1 MPRSALRIASVTAVG
16 GVVALVVAACG
27 GGGGGGGATKTAA
40 PSGAQKGG
48 TLTVLANADVDYI
61 DCGEAYYQFSYQI
74 DYAMCRPL
82 FSYKPGDTG
91 VPSPDIASGPA
102 QISADGKTVT
112 VKLKS
117 GVKFGPPVN
126 REVTSKDVKYAI
138 ERGFN
143 KNVANGY
150 ASAYFGSLEGA
161 PEATK
166 AADGRPIDGIVTPDD
181 HTIVFK
187 LVPPANIG
195 KKPYAGGSVLAKAL
209 GLPLST
215 PVPEEYA
222 KPFDAKSPSD
232 YGNHLVAT
240 GPYMI
245 PNDKTGK
252 LTGYEPMKNIT
263 LVRNPNWD
271 PNTDYRPAYVD
282 KIVVKEGVDPDVGSR
297 QIVDGQSLVNGDFT
311 PPPAI
316 LKQVATTKKSQLLLL
331 DSGGGRFMSF
341 NFKVP
346 PFNDINVRKAVI
358 AGMDR
363 NALRLTR
370 GGAIVGPIPTH
381 QIPPG
386 IPGFQQ
392 AGGLAGPGDD
402 WLKYP
407 TGSKQVSAKY
417 WKAAG
422 FASGRYTGK
431 TKILVVGDDS
441 GVGGRAAEVAASQL
455 TDMGFNVTF
464 RQVPHST
471 MYTKFCNVPKAN
483 VAFCPNTGWFKDF
496 FDPQTILD
504 PTFNGKNILQ
514 ENNSNW
520 PQMDDPTVNKLLDQ
534 GEITLDPAQRSKIF
548 ADADKAITALA
559 PNVPW
564 VWDKQPNIA
573 SANVAAVGSSY
584 NATIDL
590 NFTSIKK

>member
-1 MPRSALRIASVTAVG
+1 MDRMLKGALLALALAGAVLTG
-16 GVVALVVAACG
+16 CG
-27 GGGGGGGATKTAA
+27 GGSSGSSSEK
-40 PSGAQKGG
+40 PSGVGAPVQGKTGG
-48 TLTVLANADVDYI
+48 KLTVLWTDDVDNI
-61 DCGEAYYQFSYQI
+61 DCGISYYQMGYMVC
-74 DYAMCRPL
+74 YATQRPL
-82 FSYKPGDTG
+82 YSWKPEDGKTP
-91 VPSPDIASGPA
+91 VPDLATADPQVSS
-102 QISADGKTVT
+102 DGKTVT
-112 VKLKS
+112 VKIRT
-117 GVKFGPPVN
+117 GVKFSPPVN

-150 ASAYFGSLEGA
+150 AGAYFGNLEGGE
-161 PEATK
+161 EAAK
-166 AADGRPIDGIVTPDD
+166 KADGEPISGIVTPDD

-187 LVPPANIG
+187 LTKATG
-195 KKPYAGGSVLAKAL
+195 TVLAQAL
-209 GLPLST
+209 GMPLST

-222 KPFDAKSPSD
+222 KKLDQQNPSE
-232 YGNHLVAT
+232 YGNHIVAT

-245 PNDKTGK
+245 PNDSSGK

-271 PNTDYRPAYVD
+271 PKTDYRPAYVD
-282 KIVVKEGVDPDVGSR
+282 KIIIKEGVDPDVGSR
-297 QIVDGQSLVNGDFT
+297 QIVDGQNLINGDFT

-316 LKQVATTKKSQLLLL
+316 LKQVATSKKDQLLLI

-341 NFKVP
+341 NFKVA

-370 GGAIVGPIPTH
+370 GGEVIGPIMQH

-386 IPGFQQ
+386 LPGFEQ
-392 AGGLAGPGDD
+392 AGGQNPPPGAD
-402 WLKYP
+402 WLQNP
-407 TGSKQVSAKY
+407 NGSKTVSAKY
-417 WKAAG
+417 FKAAG
-422 FASGRYTGK
+422 MSSGKYEGND
-431 TKILVVGDDS
+431 KILVVGDDS

-455 TDMGFNVTF
+455 QDMGFNVNF

-471 MYTKFCNVPKAN
+471 MYTKFCNVPKAA

-496 FDPQTILD
+496 FDSQTLLD
-504 PTFNGKNILQ
+504 PLFNGKNILQ

-520 PQMDDPTVNKLLDQ
+520 PQMNDPTVNKLLDQ
-534 GEITLDPAQRSKIF
+534 AETTVSRDQRAKLFAQADQKITM
-548 ADADKAITALA
+548 LA

-573 SANVAAVGSSY
+573 SKNVAAVGNSY

-590 NFTSIKK
+590 SFTSIKQQ

>member
-1 MPRSALRIASVTAVG
+1 MFMRRSALRMPLVLCAGGIAAV
-16 GVVALVVAACG
+16 VIAACG
-27 GGGGGGGATKTAA
+27 GGGGGGGGNAKTSA

-61 DCGEAYYQFSYQI
+61 DCGAAYYQFSYQI

-82 FSYKPGDTG
+82 FSYKPQDRG
-91 VPSPDIASGPA
+91 VPTPDVASGPA
-102 QISADGKTVT
+102 QISQDGKTVT
-112 VKLKS
+112 VHMKS
-117 GVKFGPPVN
+117 GIKFGPPVN

-150 ASAYFGSLEGA
+150 ASAYFGDLEGGDQA
-161 PEATK
+161 AK
-166 AADGRPIDGIVTPDD
+166 KADGEPIDGIVTPDD

-187 LVPPANIG
+187 LTQATGTVV
-195 KKPYAGGSVLAKAL
+195 AGAL

-222 KPFDAKSPSD
+222 KPFDQNNPSD
-232 YGNHLVAT
+232 YGNHEVST

-245 PNDKTGK
+245 QNDSSGK

-271 PNTDYRPAYVD
+271 PKTDYRPAYLD
-282 KIVVKEGVDPDVGSR
+282 KIIVKEGVDPDVGSR
-297 QIVDGQSLVNGDFT
+297 QIVDGQNLVNGDFT

-316 LKQVATTKKSQLLLL
+316 LKQVATSKKDQLLLI

-346 PFNDINVRKAVI
+346 PFNDINIRKAVI

-363 NALRLTR
+363 TALRLTR
-370 GGAIVGPIPTH
+370 GGEVVGPIMQH

-386 IPGFQQ
+386 LPGFDE
-392 AGGLAGPGDD
+392 AGGQNPPPGAD
-402 WLKYP
+402 WLQNP
-407 TGSKQVSAKY
+407 NGSKTVSAKY
-417 WKAAG
+417 FKAAG
-422 FASGRYTGK
+422 MSSGKFEGND
-431 TKILVVGDDS
+431 KILVVGDDS

-455 TDMGFNVTF
+455 QDMGFNVNF

-471 MYTKFCNVPKAN
+471 MYTKFCNVPKAA

-496 FDPQTILD
+496 FDSQTILD

-520 PQMDDPTVNKLLDQ
+520 PQMNDPEVNKLLDQ
-534 GEITLDPAQRSKIF
+534 AETTVGRDERAKLFAQADQKITM
-548 ADADKAITALA
+548 LA

-573 SANVAAVGSSY
+573 SKNVAAVGNSF

-590 NFTSIKK
+590 NFTSIKQ

>member
-1 MPRSALRIASVTAVG
+1 MRRSALRILLVLCAGGLAAV
-16 GVVALVVAACG
+16 LVAACG
-27 GGGGGGGATKTAA
+27 GSSSSSSGSNAKTAA
-40 PSGAQKGG
+40 PSGAKKGG

-61 DCGEAYYQFSYQI
+61 DCGAAYYQFSYQI
-74 DYAMCRPL
+74 EYAMCRPL
-82 FSYKPGDTG
+82 YSYKPQDKGI
-91 VPSPDIASGPA
+91 PSPDVASGPA
-102 QISADGKTVT
+102 QVSQDGKTVT
-112 VKLKS
+112 VHMKS
-117 GVKFGPPVN
+117 GIKFGPPVN

-150 ASAYFGSLEGA
+150 ASAYFGNLEGA
-161 PEATK
+161 PEAAK
-166 AADGRPIDGIVTPDD
+166 KADGEPISGIVTPDD

-187 LVPPANIG
+187 LTKSTGTAVAE
-195 KKPYAGGSVLAKAL
+195 AL

-215 PVPEEYA
+215 PVPPEYA
-222 KPFDAKSPSD
+222 KPMDQQNPST
-232 YGNHLVAT
+232 YGNHIVST

-245 PNDKTGK
+245 PNDKNGA

-271 PNTDYRPAYVD
+271 PKTDYRPAYLD
-282 KIVVKEGVDPDVGSR
+282 KIIVKEGVDPDVGSR
-297 QIVDGQSLVNGDFT
+297 QIVDGQSQVNGDFT

-316 LKQVATTKKSQLLLL
+316 LKEVATSKKDQLLLI

-370 GGAIVGPIPTH
+370 GGEVIGPIMQH

-386 IPGFQQ
+386 LPGFDE
-392 AGGLAGPGDD
+392 AGGQNPPPGAD
-402 WLKYP
+402 WLQHP
-407 TGSKQVSAKY
+407 TGDKTVMAKY
-417 WKAAG
+417 FKAAG
-422 FASGRYTGK
+422 MSSGKYEGNA
-431 TKILVVGDDS
+431 KILVVGDDS

-455 TDMGFNVTF
+455 QDMGFNVNF

-471 MYTKFCNVPKAN
+471 MYTKFCNVPKAA

-496 FDPQTILD
+496 FDSQTLLD
-504 PTFNGKNILQ
+504 PTFNGANILQ

-520 PQMDDPTVNKLLDQ
+520 PQMNDPTVNKLLDQ
-534 GEITLDPAQRSKIF
+534 AKVTVGRDARAKLFAQADQKITM
-548 ADADKAITALA
+548 LA

-573 SANVAAVGSSY
+573 SKNVAAVGNSF
-584 NATIDL
+584 NATVDL
-590 NFTSIKK
+590 NFTSIK

>member
-1 MPRSALRIASVTAVG
+1 MRRSALRIPVVLLAC
-16 GVVALVVAACG
+16 GVAALVIAACG
-27 GGGGGGGATKTAA
+27 GSSSSSSGGNAKTAA

-61 DCGEAYYQFSYQI
+61 DCGAAYYQFSYQVE
-74 DYAMCRPL
+74 YAYCRPL
-82 FSYKPGDTG
+82 YSYKPQDKGL
-91 VPSPDIASGPA
+91 PSPDIASGPA
-102 QISADGKTVT
+102 QVSQDGKTVT
-112 VKLKS
+112 VHMKS
-117 GVKFGPPVN
+117 GIKFGPPVN

-150 ASAYFGSLEGA
+150 ASAYFGDVQGA
-161 PEATK
+161 EEAAK
-166 AADGRPIDGIVTPDD
+166 KADGEPIDGIVTPDD

-187 LVPPANIG
+187 LTQSTGAVV
-195 KKPYAGGSVLAKAL
+195 AGAL

-215 PVPEEYA
+215 PVPPEYA
-222 KPFDAKSPSD
+222 KPLDQKNPSD
-232 YGNHLVAT
+232 YGNHIVST

-245 PNDKTGK
+245 PNDSSGK

-271 PNTDYRPAYVD
+271 PKTDYRPAYLD
-282 KIVVKEGVDPDVGSR
+282 KIIVKEGVDPDVGSR

-316 LKQVATTKKSQLLLL
+316 LKQVATSKKDQLLLL

-370 GGAIVGPIPTH
+370 GGEVIGPIMQH

-386 IPGFQQ
+386 FPGFDE
-392 AGGLAGPGDD
+392 AGGQQPPQGAD
-402 WLKYP
+402 WLQNP
-407 TGSKQVSAKY
+407 SGSKTVMAKY
-417 WKAAG
+417 FKAAG
-422 FASGRYTGK
+422 MSSGKFEGSD
-431 TKILVVGDDS
+431 KILVVGDDS

-455 TDMGFNVTF
+455 QDMGFNVNF

-471 MYTKFCNVPKAN
+471 MYTKFCNVPKAA

-496 FDPQTILD
+496 IDPQTLLD
-504 PTFNGKNILQ
+504 PLFNGKNILQ

-520 PQMDDPTVNKLLDQ
+520 PQMNDPAVNKLLDQ
-534 GEITLDPAQRSKIF
+534 AKLTVDRDQRAKLFAQADQKITM
-548 ADADKAITALA
+548 LA

-573 SANVAAVGSSY
+573 SKNVAAVGNAF

-590 NFTSIKK
+590 NFTSIKQ

>member
-1 MPRSALRIASVTAVG
+1 MLMRRSALRILLVLCAGGLAAV
-16 GVVALVVAACG
+16 LVAACG
-27 GGGGGGGATKTAA
+27 GSSSSSSGSNAKTAA
-40 PSGAQKGG
+40 PSGAKKGG

-61 DCGEAYYQFSYQI
+61 DCGAAYYQFSYQI
-74 DYAMCRPL
+74 EYAMCRPL
-82 FSYKPGDTG
+82 YSYKPQDKGI
-91 VPSPDIASGPA
+91 PSPDVASGPA
-102 QISADGKTVT
+102 QVSQDGKTVT
-112 VKLKS
+112 VHMKS
-117 GVKFGPPVN
+117 GIKFGPPVN

-150 ASAYFGSLEGA
+150 ASAYFGNLEGA
-161 PEATK
+161 PEAAK
-166 AADGRPIDGIVTPDD
+166 KADGEPISGIVTPDD

-187 LVPPANIG
+187 LTKSTGTAVAE
-195 KKPYAGGSVLAKAL
+195 AL

-215 PVPEEYA
+215 PVPPEYA
-222 KPFDAKSPSD
+222 KPMDQQNPST
-232 YGNHLVAT
+232 YGNHIVST

-245 PNDKTGK
+245 PNDKNGA

-271 PNTDYRPAYVD
+271 PKTDYRPAYLD
-282 KIVVKEGVDPDVGSR
+282 KIIVKEGVDPDVGSR
-297 QIVDGQSLVNGDFT
+297 QIVDGQSQVNGDFT

-316 LKQVATTKKSQLLLL
+316 LKEVATSKKDQLLLI

-370 GGAIVGPIPTH
+370 GGEVIGPIMQH

-386 IPGFQQ
+386 LPGFDE
-392 AGGLAGPGDD
+392 AGGQNPPPGAD
-402 WLKYP
+402 WLQHP
-407 TGSKQVSAKY
+407 TGDKTVMAKY
-417 WKAAG
+417 FKAAG
-422 FASGRYTGK
+422 MSSGKYEGNA
-431 TKILVVGDDS
+431 KILVVGDDS

-455 TDMGFNVTF
+455 QDMGFNVNF

-471 MYTKFCNVPKAN
+471 MYTKFCNVPKAA

-496 FDPQTILD
+496 FDSQTLLD
-504 PTFNGKNILQ
+504 PTFNGANILQ

-520 PQMDDPTVNKLLDQ
+520 PQMNDPTVNKLLDQ
-534 GEITLDPAQRSKIF
+534 AKVTVGRDARAKLFAQADQKITM
-548 ADADKAITALA
+548 LA

-573 SANVAAVGSSY
+573 SKNVAAVGNSF
-584 NATIDL
+584 NATVDL
-590 NFTSIKK
+590 NFTSIK

>member
-1 MPRSALRIASVTAVG
+1 MLMRRSALRILTVLCASGLSA
-16 GVVALVVAACG
+16 ALIAACG
-27 GGGGGGGATKTAA
+27 GGGSSSGGNAKTAA
-40 PSGAQKGG
+40 PAGAQKGG
-48 TLTVLANADVDYI
+48 TLTVLSAADVDYI
-61 DCGEAYYQFSYQI
+61 DCGAAYYQFSYQVE
-74 DYAMCRPL
+74 YTMCRPL
-82 FSYKPGDTG
+82 FSYKPQDKGI
-91 VPSPDIASGPA
+91 PSPDLASGPA
-102 QISADGKTVT
+102 QVSSDGKTVT
-112 VKLKS
+112 VHMKS

-143 KNVANGY
+143 KTVGNGY
-150 ASAYFGSLEGA
+150 ASAYFGSIQGA
-161 PEATK
+161 DVAAK
-166 AADGRPIDGIVTPDD
+166 KADGEPLDGIVTPDA

-187 LVPPANIG
+187 LTKSTGTTVAE
-195 KKPYAGGSVLAKAL
+195 AL

-222 KPFDAKSPSD
+222 KKFDQQNPSE
-232 YGNHLVAT
+232 YGNHIVST

-245 PNDKTGK
+245 PNDKNGK

-271 PNTDYRPAYVD
+271 PKTDYRPAYVD

-297 QIVDGQSLVNGDFT
+297 QIVDGQNLVNGDFT

-316 LKQVATTKKSQLLLL
+316 LKQVATQKKDQLLLL

-370 GGAIVGPIPTH
+370 GGEVIGPIMQH

-386 IPGFQQ
+386 LPGFDQ
-392 AGGLAGPGDD
+392 AGGTQPPAQAD
-402 WLKYP
+402 WLKNP
-407 TGSKQVSAKY
+407 TGSKAVSAKY
-417 WKAAG
+417 FKLAG
-422 FASGRYTGK
+422 MKSGHFEGNQ
-431 TKILVVGDDS
+431 KILVVGDDS

-455 TDMGFNVTF
+455 QDMGFKVNF

-471 MYTKFCNVPKAN
+471 MYTKFCNVPKAA
-483 VAFCPNTGWFKDF
+483 VSFCPNTGWFKDF
-496 FDPQTILD
+496 FDSQTLLD

-520 PQMDDPTVNKLLDQ
+520 PQMNDPAVNKLLDQ
-534 GEITLDPAQRSKIF
+534 AETTVSREQRAKILAQADQQITMQ
-548 ADADKAITALA
+548 A

-573 SANVAAVGSSY
+573 SANVAAVGNSFD
-584 NATIDL
+584 ATIDL
-590 NFTSIKK
+590 DFTSIKK

>member
-1 MPRSALRIASVTAVG
+1 MLMRRSALRILLVLCAGGLAAV
-16 GVVALVVAACG
+16 LVAACG
-27 GGGGGGGATKTAA
+27 GGSSSSGSNAKTAA
-40 PSGAQKGG
+40 PSGAKKGG

-61 DCGEAYYQFSYQI
+61 DCGAAYYQFSYEI
-74 DYAMCRPL
+74 EYTYCRPL
-82 FSYKPGDTG
+82 FSYKPQDKGI
-91 VPSPDIASGPA
+91 PSPDVASGPA
-102 QISADGKTVT
+102 QVSKDGKTVT
-112 VKLKS
+112 VHMKS
-117 GVKFGPPVN
+117 GIKFGPPVN

-150 ASAYFGSLEGA
+150 ASAYFGTLEGA
-161 PEATK
+161 PEAAK
-166 AADGRPIDGIVTPDD
+166 KADGEPISGIVTPDD

-187 LVPPANIG
+187 LTQSTGTAVAE
-195 KKPYAGGSVLAKAL
+195 AL

-215 PVPEEYA
+215 PVPPEYA
-222 KPFDAKSPSD
+222 KPMDQQNPST
-232 YGNHLVAT
+232 YGNHIVST

-245 PNDKTGK
+245 TNDKTGK

-271 PNTDYRPAYVD
+271 PKTDYRPAYVD
-282 KIVVKEGVDPDVGSR
+282 KINVKEGVDPDVGSR

-316 LKQVATTKKSQLLLL
+316 LKQVATSKKDQLLLI
-331 DSGGGRFMSF
+331 DSRGGRFMSF

-370 GGAIVGPIPTH
+370 GGAVIGPIMQH

-386 IPGFQQ
+386 LPGFDE
-392 AGGLAGPGDD
+392 AGGQNPPPGAD
-402 WLKYP
+402 WLQHP
-407 TGSKQVSAKY
+407 TGDKTVMAKY
-417 WKAAG
+417 FKAAG
-422 FASGRYTGK
+422 MSSGKYEGNA
-431 TKILVVGDDS
+431 KILVVGDDS

-455 TDMGFNVTF
+455 QDMGFKVNF

-471 MYTKFCNVPKAN
+471 MYTKFCNVPKAA

-496 FDPQTILD
+496 IDPQTLLD
-504 PTFNGKNILQ
+504 PLFNGANILQ

-520 PQMDDPTVNKLLDQ
+520 PQMNDPAVNKLLDQ
-534 GEITLDPAQRSKIF
+534 AKLTVNRDQRAKLFAQADQKITM
-548 ADADKAITALA
+548 LA

-564 VWDKQPNIA
+564 VWDKQPNIV
-573 SANVAAVGSSY
+573 SKNVAAVGNSF
-584 NATIDL
+584 NATVDL
-590 NFTSIKK
+590 NFTSIK

>member
-1 MPRSALRIASVTAVG
+1 MRRSALRILLVLCAGGLAAV
-16 GVVALVVAACG
+16 LVAACG
-27 GGGGGGGATKTAA
+27 GSSSSSSGSNAKTAA
-40 PSGAQKGG
+40 PSGAKKGG

-61 DCGEAYYQFSYQI
+61 DCGAAYYQFSYQI
-74 DYAMCRPL
+74 EYAMCRPL
-82 FSYKPGDTG
+82 YSYKPQDKGI
-91 VPSPDIASGPA
+91 PSPDVASGPA
-102 QISADGKTVT
+102 QVSKDGKTVT
-112 VKLKS
+112 VHMKS
-117 GVKFGPPVN
+117 GIKFGPPVN

-150 ASAYFGSLEGA
+150 ASAYFGNLEGA
-161 PEATK
+161 PEAAK
-166 AADGRPIDGIVTPDD
+166 KADGEPISGIVTPDD

-187 LVPPANIG
+187 LTKSTGTAVAE
-195 KKPYAGGSVLAKAL
+195 AL

-215 PVPEEYA
+215 PVPPEYA
-222 KPFDAKSPSD
+222 KPMDQQNPST
-232 YGNHLVAT
+232 YGNHIVST

-245 PNDKTGK
+245 PNDKNGA

-271 PNTDYRPAYVD
+271 PKTDYRPAYLD
-282 KIVVKEGVDPDVGSR
+282 KIIVKEGVDPDVGSR
-297 QIVDGQSLVNGDFT
+297 QIVDGQSQVNGDFT

-316 LKQVATTKKSQLLLL
+316 LKEVATSKKDQLLLI

-370 GGAIVGPIPTH
+370 GGEVIGPIMQH

-386 IPGFQQ
+386 LPGFDE
-392 AGGLAGPGDD
+392 AGGQNPPPGAD
-402 WLKYP
+402 WLQHP
-407 TGSKQVSAKY
+407 TGDKTVMAKY
-417 WKAAG
+417 FKAAG
-422 FASGRYTGK
+422 MSSGKYEGNA
-431 TKILVVGDDS
+431 KILVVGDDS

-455 TDMGFNVTF
+455 QDMGFNVNF

-471 MYTKFCNVPKAN
+471 MYTKFCNVPKAA

-496 FDPQTILD
+496 FDSQTLLD
-504 PTFNGKNILQ
+504 PTFNGANILQ

-520 PQMDDPTVNKLLDQ
+520 PQMNDPTVNKLLDQ
-534 GEITLDPAQRSKIF
+534 AKVTVGRDARAKLFAQADQKITM
-548 ADADKAITALA
+548 LA

-573 SANVAAVGSSY
+573 SKNVAAVGNSF
-584 NATIDL
+584 NATVDL
-590 NFTSIKK
+590 NFTSIK

>member
-1 MPRSALRIASVTAVG
+1 MLMRRSALRILVVLCAGGLAAV
-16 GVVALVVAACG
+16 LVAACG
-27 GGGGGGGATKTAA
+27 GSSSSSSGSNAKTAA
-40 PSGAQKGG
+40 PSGAKKGG

-61 DCGEAYYQFSYQI
+61 DCGAAYYQFSYQI
-74 DYAMCRPL
+74 EYAYCRPL
-82 FSYKPGDTG
+82 YSYKPQDKGI
-91 VPSPDIASGPA
+91 PSPDVASGPA
-102 QISADGKTVT
+102 QVSQDGKTVT
-112 VKLKS
+112 VHMKS
-117 GVKFGPPVN
+117 GIKFGPPVN

-150 ASAYFGSLEGA
+150 ASAYFGDLEGA
-161 PEATK
+161 PEAAK
-166 AADGRPIDGIVTPDD
+166 KADGEPISGIVTPDD

-187 LVPPANIG
+187 LTKSTGTAVAE
-195 KKPYAGGSVLAKAL
+195 AL

-215 PVPEEYA
+215 PVPPEYA
-222 KPFDAKSPSD
+222 KSMDQQNPST
-232 YGNHLVAT
+232 YGNHIVST

-245 PNDKTGK
+245 TNDKTGK

-271 PNTDYRPAYVD
+271 PKTDYRPAYVD
-282 KIVVKEGVDPDVGSR
+282 KINVKEGVDPDVGSR
-297 QIVDGQSLVNGDFT
+297 QIVDGQNLVNGDFT

-316 LKQVATTKKSQLLLL
+316 LKQVATSKKDQLLLI

-346 PFNDINVRKAVI
+346 PFNDINIRKAVI

-370 GGAIVGPIPTH
+370 GGAVIGPIMQH

-386 IPGFQQ
+386 LPGFDE
-392 AGGLAGPGDD
+392 AGGQNPPPGAD
-402 WLKYP
+402 WLQHP
-407 TGSKQVSAKY
+407 TGDKTVMAKY
-417 WKAAG
+417 FKAAG
-422 FASGRYTGK
+422 MSSGKFEGK
-431 TKILVVGDDS
+431 DKILVVGDDS

-455 TDMGFNVTF
+455 QDMGFTVNF

-471 MYTKFCNVPKAN
+471 MYTKFCNVPKAA

-496 FDPQTILD
+496 FDSQTLLD
-504 PTFNGKNILQ
+504 PTFNGANILQ

-520 PQMDDPTVNKLLDQ
+520 PQMNDPTVNKLLDQ
-534 GEITLDPAQRSKIF
+534 AKVTVGRDARAKLFAQADQKITM
-548 ADADKAITALA
+548 LA

-573 SANVAAVGSSY
+573 SKNVAAVGNSF
-584 NATIDL
+584 NATVDL
-590 NFTSIKK
+590 NFTSIK

>member
-1 MPRSALRIASVTAVG
+1 MLLALCAG
-16 GVVALVVAACG
+16 GLTVLLVAACG
-27 GGGGGGGATKTAA
+27 GSSSSSSSSGGNAKTAA
-40 PSGAQKGG
+40 PSGAKKGG
-48 TLTVLANADVDYI
+48 TLTVLSNADVDYI
-61 DCGEAYYQFSYQI
+61 DCGAAYYQFSYQI
-74 DYAMCRPL
+74 DYTMCRPL
-82 FSYKPGDTG
+82 YSYKPQDKGT
-91 VPSPDIASGPA
+91 PSPDVASGPA
-102 QISADGKTVT
+102 QVSKDGKTVT
-112 VKLKS
+112 VHMKS
-117 GVKFGPPVN
+117 GIKFGPPVN

-143 KNVANGY
+143 KTVGNGY
-150 ASAYFGSLEGA
+150 ATAYFGNLQGA
-161 PEATK
+161 DVASK
-166 AADGRPIDGIVTPDD
+166 KADGEPIAGIVTPDA

-187 LVPPANIG
+187 LTKSTG
-195 KKPYAGGSVLAKAL
+195 TSLSEAL

-215 PVPEEYA
+215 PVPESYA
-222 KPFDAKSPSD
+222 KKFDKQNPST
-232 YGNHLVAT
+232 YGQNLVST

-245 PNDKTGK
+245 ANDKNGK
-252 LTGYEPMKNIT
+252 LTGYEPMKNIN

-271 PNTDYRPAYVD
+271 PKTDYRPAYAD
-282 KIVVKEGVDPDVGSR
+282 KINVKEGVDPDVGSR

-316 LKQVATTKKSQLLLL
+316 LKEVATTKKDQLLLI

-370 GGAIVGPIPTH
+370 GGPVIGPIMQH

-386 IPGFQQ
+386 LPGFDE
-392 AGGLAGPGDD
+392 AGGDQPPAGAD
-402 WLKYP
+402 WLKNP
-407 TGSKQVSAKY
+407 SGSKAVMAKY
-417 WKAAG
+417 FKAAG
-422 FASGRYTGK
+422 MPSGKYTGNA
-431 TKILVVGDDS
+431 KILVVGDDS
-441 GVGGRAAEVAASQL
+441 GVGGRAAEVASSQL
-455 TDMGFNVTF
+455 QDMGFTVNF

-496 FDPQTILD
+496 FDSQTLLD
-504 PTFNGKNILQ
+504 PTFNGANILQ

-520 PQMDDPTVNKLLDQ
+520 PQMNDPAVNKLLDQ
-534 GEITLDPAQRSKIF
+534 AKLTVNKDQRAKLFAQADQKITM
-548 ADADKAITALA
+548 LA

-573 SANVAAVGSSY
+573 SKNVAAVGNSF

-590 NFTSIKK
+590 NFTSIK

>member
-1 MPRSALRIASVTAVG
+1 MMLMHRSALRILLVLCAGGLAAV
-16 GVVALVVAACG
+16 LVAACG
-27 GGGGGGGATKTAA
+27 GGSSSSGSNAKTAA
-40 PSGAQKGG
+40 PSGAKKGG

-61 DCGEAYYQFSYQI
+61 DCGAAYYQFSYQI
-74 DYAMCRPL
+74 EYTYCRPL
-82 FSYKPGDTG
+82 YSYKPQDKGI
-91 VPSPDIASGPA
+91 PSPDVASGPA
-102 QISADGKTVT
+102 QVSKDGKTVT
-112 VKLKS
+112 VHMKS
-117 GVKFGPPVN
+117 GIKFGPPVN

-150 ASAYFGSLEGA
+150 ASAYFGNVEGA
-161 PEATK
+161 DQAAK
-166 AADGRPIDGIVTPDD
+166 KADGEPIDGIVTPDD

-187 LVPPANIG
+187 LTKSTGTAVAE
-195 KKPYAGGSVLAKAL
+195 AL

-215 PVPEEYA
+215 PVPPEYA
-222 KPFDAKSPSD
+222 KPMDQQNPST
-232 YGNHLVAT
+232 YGNHIVST

-245 PNDKTGK
+245 TNDKTGK

-271 PNTDYRPAYVD
+271 PKTDYRPAYVD
-282 KIVVKEGVDPDVGSR
+282 KINVKEGVDPDVGSR

-316 LKQVATTKKSQLLLL
+316 LKQVATSKKDQLLLI

-346 PFNDINVRKAVI
+346 PFNDINIRKAVI

-370 GGAIVGPIPTH
+370 GGAVIGPIMQH

-386 IPGFQQ
+386 LPGFDE
-392 AGGLAGPGDD
+392 AGGQNPPAGAD
-402 WLKYP
+402 WLQHP
-407 TGSKQVSAKY
+407 TGDKTVMAKY
-417 WKAAG
+417 FKAAG
-422 FASGRYTGK
+422 MSSGKYEGNA
-431 TKILVVGDDS
+431 KILVVGDDS

-455 TDMGFNVTF
+455 QDMGFSVNF

-471 MYTKFCNVPKAN
+471 MYTKFCNVPKAA

-496 FDPQTILD
+496 FDSQTLLD
-504 PTFNGKNILQ
+504 PTFNGANILQ

-520 PQMDDPTVNKLLDQ
+520 PQMNDPTVNKLLDQ
-534 GEITLDPAQRSKIF
+534 AKLTVNRDQRAKLFAQADQKITM
-548 ADADKAITALA
+548 LA

-564 VWDKQPNIA
+564 VWDKQPNIV
-573 SANVAAVGSSY
+573 SKNVAAVGSSF
-584 NATIDL
+584 NATVDL
-590 NFTSIKK
+590 NFTSIK

>member
-1 MPRSALRIASVTAVG
+1 MLMRRSALRILLVLCAGGLAAV
-16 GVVALVVAACG
+16 LVAACG
-27 GGGGGGGATKTAA
+27 GSSSSSSGSNAKTAA
-40 PSGAQKGG
+40 PSGAKKGG

-61 DCGEAYYQFSYQI
+61 DCGAAYYQFSYQI
-74 DYAMCRPL
+74 EYAMCRPL
-82 FSYKPGDTG
+82 YSYKPQDKGI
-91 VPSPDIASGPA
+91 PSPDVASGPA
-102 QISADGKTVT
+102 QVSKDGKTVT
-112 VKLKS
+112 VHMKS
-117 GVKFGPPVN
+117 GIKFGPPVN

-150 ASAYFGSLEGA
+150 ASAYFGNLEGA
-161 PEATK
+161 PEAAK
-166 AADGRPIDGIVTPDD
+166 KADGEPISGIVTPDD

-187 LVPPANIG
+187 LTKSTGTAVAE
-195 KKPYAGGSVLAKAL
+195 AL

-215 PVPEEYA
+215 PVPPEYA
-222 KPFDAKSPSD
+222 KPMDQQNPST
-232 YGNHLVAT
+232 YGNHIVST

-245 PNDKTGK
+245 PNDKNGA

-271 PNTDYRPAYVD
+271 PKTDYRPAYLD
-282 KIVVKEGVDPDVGSR
+282 KIIVKEGVDPDVGSR
-297 QIVDGQSLVNGDFT
+297 QIVDGQSQVNGDFT

-316 LKQVATTKKSQLLLL
+316 LKEVATSKKDQLLLI

-346 PFNDINVRKAVI
+346 PFNDINIRKAVI

-370 GGAIVGPIPTH
+370 GGEVIGPIMQH

-386 IPGFQQ
+386 LPGFDE
-392 AGGLAGPGDD
+392 AGGQNPPPGAD
-402 WLKYP
+402 WLQHP
-407 TGSKQVSAKY
+407 TGDKTVMAKY
-417 WKAAG
+417 FKAAG
-422 FASGRYTGK
+422 MSSGKYEGNA
-431 TKILVVGDDS
+431 KILVVGDDS

-455 TDMGFNVTF
+455 QDMGFNVNF

-471 MYTKFCNVPKAN
+471 MYTKFCNVPKAA

-496 FDPQTILD
+496 FDSQTLLD
-504 PTFNGKNILQ
+504 PTFNGANILQ

-520 PQMDDPTVNKLLDQ
+520 PQMNDPSVNKLLDQ
-534 GEITLDPAQRSKIF
+534 AKVTVGRDARAKLFAQADQKITM
-548 ADADKAITALA
+548 LA

-573 SANVAAVGSSY
+573 SKNVAAVGNSF
-584 NATIDL
+584 NATVDL
-590 NFTSIKK
+590 NFTSIK

>member
-1 MPRSALRIASVTAVG
+1 MRRSALRIPMVAAVG
-16 GVVALVVAACG
+16 GLAALVVAACG
-27 GGGGGGGATKTAA
+27 GGGGGGENSGKTAA
-40 PSGAQKGG
+40 PEGAQKGG
-48 TLTVLANADVDYI
+48 TLTVLSNADVDYI
-61 DCGEAYYQFSYQI
+61 DCGAAYYQFSYQI

-82 FSYKPGDTG
+82 FSYKPQDNKM
-91 VPSPDIASGPA
+91 PSPDVASGPA
-102 QISADGKTVT
+102 QVSDDGKTVT
-112 VKLKS
+112 VKMKS
-117 GVKFGPPVN
+117 GIKFGPPVN

-143 KNVANGY
+143 ASVANGY
-150 ASAYFGSLEGA
+150 AAAYFGDVQGA
-161 PEATK
+161 DVAAEK
-166 AADGRPIDGIVTPDD
+166 ADGRPIDGIVTPDD

-187 LVPPANIG
+187 LT
-195 KKPYAGGSVLAKAL
+195 KPTGTVVAQAL

-222 KPFDAKSPSD
+222 KPFDEKTPSD
-232 YGNHLVAT
+232 YGNHLVST

-245 PNDKTGK
+245 PNDKDGK

-271 PNTDYRPAYVD
+271 AKTDYRPAYLD

-297 QIVDGQSLVNGDFT
+297 QIVDGQSQVNGDFT

-316 LKQVATTKKSQLLLL
+316 LKQVATSKKSQLLLL

-341 NFKVP
+341 NFTVK
-346 PFNDINVRKAVI
+346 PFDDINVRKAVI

-370 GGAIVGPIPTH
+370 GGEIVGPIPTH

-386 IPGFQQ
+386 LPGFEE
-392 AGGLAGPGDD
+392 AGGLQGPGYD

-407 TGSKQVSAKY
+407 AGNKQVSAKY
-417 WKAAG
+417 FKAAG
-422 FASGRYTGK
+422 MNSGKYEGS

-441 GVGGRAAEVAASQL
+441 GVGGRAAEVAQSQL
-455 TDMGFNVTF
+455 IDMGFKVNF

-471 MYTKFCNVPKAN
+471 MYTKFCNVPKAD

-496 FDPQTILD
+496 FDTQTILD

-520 PQMDDPTVNKLLDQ
+520 PQMNDPEVNKLLDQ
-534 GEITLDPAQRSKIF
+534 GEVTIDPAQRAKIF
-548 ADADKAITALA
+548 ADADKKLTALA

-573 SANVAAVGSSY
+573 SSNVSAVGNTF

>member
-1 MPRSALRIASVTAVG
+1 MARSAWRILMVLCAGGLAAV
-16 GVVALVVAACG
+16 LVAACG
-27 GGGGGGGATKTAA
+27 GGGGGGGAKTAA
-40 PSGAQKGG
+40 PSGAKKGG
-48 TLTVLANADVDYI
+48 TLTVLSNADVDYI
-61 DCGEAYYQFSYQI
+61 DCGAAYYQFSYQVE
-74 DYAMCRPL
+74 YAMCRPL
-82 FSYKPGDTG
+82 YSYPPQDKGKPA
-91 VPSPDIASGPA
+91 PDIASGPA
-102 QISADGKTVT
+102 QISKDGMTVT
-112 VKLKS
+112 VHMKS
-117 GVKFGPPVN
+117 GIRFGPPVN
-126 REVTSKDVKYAI
+126 RGVTSKDVKYAI

-150 ASAYFGSLEGA
+150 ASAYFGDIQGA
-161 PEATK
+161 EEAAK
-166 AADGRPIDGIVTPDD
+166 KADGEPIDGIVTPDD

-187 LVPPANIG
+187 LTKPTGTPLAN
-195 KKPYAGGSVLAKAL
+195 AL

-215 PVPEEYA
+215 PVPPEYA
-222 KPFDAKSPSD
+222 KPLDKRNPSE
-232 YGNHLVAT
+232 YGNHIVAT

-245 PNDKTGK
+245 PNDKSGK
-252 LTGYEPMKNIT
+252 LTGYEPMKSIT

-271 PNTDYRPAYVD
+271 PKTDYRPAYLD

-297 QIVDGQSLVNGDFT
+297 QIVDGQNLVNGDFT

-316 LKQVATTKKSQLLLL
+316 LKQVATSKKDQLLLI

-346 PFNDINVRKAVI
+346 PFNDINIRKAVI

-370 GGAIVGPIPTH
+370 GGAVIGPIMEH

-386 IPGFQQ
+386 LPGFEE
-392 AGGLAGPGDD
+392 AGGQNPPPQAD
-402 WLKYP
+402 WLKNP
-407 TGSKQVSAKY
+407 NGSKAVSAKY
-417 WKAAG
+417 FKLAG
-422 FASGRYTGK
+422 MKSGKYEGND
-431 TKILVVGDDS
+431 KILVVGDDS

-455 TDMGFNVTF
+455 QDMGFKVNF

-496 FDPQTILD
+496 FDAQTILD
-504 PTFNGKNILQ
+504 PTFNGANILQ

-520 PQMDDPTVNKLLDQ
+520 PQMNDPAVNKLLDQ
-534 GEITLDPAQRSKIF
+534 GKNTVSSAERAKLFAQADQKITM
-548 ADADKAITALA
+548 LA

-573 SANVAAVGSSY
+573 SKNVAAVGNSF

>member
-1 MPRSALRIASVTAVG
+1 MHRSALRILLVLCAGGLTAV
-16 GVVALVVAACG
+16 LVAACG
-27 GGGGGGGATKTAA
+27 GGSSSSGSNAKTAA
-40 PSGAQKGG
+40 PSGAKKGG

-61 DCGEAYYQFSYQI
+61 DCGAAYYQFSYQI
-74 DYAMCRPL
+74 EYTYCRPL
-82 FSYKPGDTG
+82 YSYKPQDKGI
-91 VPSPDIASGPA
+91 PSPDVASGPA
-102 QISADGKTVT
+102 QVSKDGKTVT
-112 VKLKS
+112 VHMKS
-117 GVKFGPPVN
+117 GIKFGPPVN

-150 ASAYFGSLEGA
+150 ASAYFGNVEGA
-161 PEATK
+161 DQAAK
-166 AADGRPIDGIVTPDD
+166 KADGEPIDGIVTPDD

-187 LVPPANIG
+187 LTKSTGTAVAE
-195 KKPYAGGSVLAKAL
+195 AL

-215 PVPEEYA
+215 PVPPEYA
-222 KPFDAKSPSD
+222 KPMDQQNPST
-232 YGNHLVAT
+232 YGNHIVST

-245 PNDKTGK
+245 TNDKTGK

-271 PNTDYRPAYVD
+271 PKTDYRPAYVD
-282 KIVVKEGVDPDVGSR
+282 KINVKEGVDPDVGSR

-316 LKQVATTKKSQLLLL
+316 LKQVATSKKDQLLLI

-346 PFNDINVRKAVI
+346 PFNDINIRKAVI

-370 GGAIVGPIPTH
+370 GGAVIGPIMQH

-386 IPGFQQ
+386 LPGFDE
-392 AGGLAGPGDD
+392 AGGQNPPAGAD
-402 WLKYP
+402 WLQHP
-407 TGSKQVSAKY
+407 TGDKTVMAKY
-417 WKAAG
+417 FKAAG
-422 FASGRYTGK
+422 MSSGKYEGNA
-431 TKILVVGDDS
+431 KILVVGDDS

-455 TDMGFNVTF
+455 QDMGFSVNF

-471 MYTKFCNVPKAN
+471 MYTKFCNVPKAA

-496 FDPQTILD
+496 FDSQTLLD
-504 PTFNGKNILQ
+504 PTFNGANILQ

-520 PQMDDPTVNKLLDQ
+520 PQMNDPTVNKLLDQ
-534 GEITLDPAQRSKIF
+534 AKVTVGRDARAKLFAQADQKITM
-548 ADADKAITALA
+548 LA

-564 VWDKQPNIA
+564 VWDKQPNIV
-573 SANVAAVGSSY
+573 SKNVAAVGSSF
-584 NATIDL
+584 NATVDL
-590 NFTSIKK
+590 NFTSIK

>member
-1 MPRSALRIASVTAVG
+1 MLMRRSALRILLVLCAGGLAAV
-16 GVVALVVAACG
+16 LVAACG
-27 GGGGGGGATKTAA
+27 GSSSSSSGSNAKTAA
-40 PSGAQKGG
+40 PSGAKKGG

-61 DCGEAYYQFSYQI
+61 DCGAAYYQFSYQI
-74 DYAMCRPL
+74 EYAMCRPL
-82 FSYKPGDTG
+82 YSYKPQDKGI
-91 VPSPDIASGPA
+91 PSPDVASGPA
-102 QISADGKTVT
+102 QVSQDGKTVT
-112 VKLKS
+112 VHMKS
-117 GVKFGPPVN
+117 GIKFGPPVN

-150 ASAYFGSLEGA
+150 ASAYFGNLEGA
-161 PEATK
+161 PEAAK
-166 AADGRPIDGIVTPDD
+166 KADGEPISGIVTPDD

-187 LVPPANIG
+187 LTKSTGTAVAE
-195 KKPYAGGSVLAKAL
+195 AL

-215 PVPEEYA
+215 PVPPEYA
-222 KPFDAKSPSD
+222 KPMDQQNPST
-232 YGNHLVAT
+232 YGNHIVST

-245 PNDKTGK
+245 PNDKNGA

-271 PNTDYRPAYVD
+271 PKTDYRPAYLD
-282 KIVVKEGVDPDVGSR
+282 KIIVKEGVDPDVGSR
-297 QIVDGQSLVNGDFT
+297 QIVDGQSQVNGDFT

-316 LKQVATTKKSQLLLL
+316 LKEVATSKKDQLLLI

-346 PFNDINVRKAVI
+346 PFNDINIRKAVI

-370 GGAIVGPIPTH
+370 GGEVIGPIMQH

-386 IPGFQQ
+386 LPGFDE
-392 AGGLAGPGDD
+392 AGGQNPPPGAD
-402 WLKYP
+402 WLQHP
-407 TGSKQVSAKY
+407 TGDKTVMAKY
-417 WKAAG
+417 FKAAG
-422 FASGRYTGK
+422 MSSGKYEGNA
-431 TKILVVGDDS
+431 KILVVGDDS

-455 TDMGFNVTF
+455 QDMGFNVNF

-471 MYTKFCNVPKAN
+471 MYTKFCNVPKAA

-496 FDPQTILD
+496 FDSQTLLD
-504 PTFNGKNILQ
+504 PTFNGANILQ

-520 PQMDDPTVNKLLDQ
+520 PQMNDPTVNKLLDQ
-534 GEITLDPAQRSKIF
+534 AKVTVGRDARAKLFAQADQKITM
-548 ADADKAITALA
+548 LA

-573 SANVAAVGSSY
+573 SKNVAAVGNSF
-584 NATIDL
+584 NATVDL
-590 NFTSIKK
+590 NFTSIK